1 MRIFQAHGARSGRSR
16 MLASAI
22 AAALLLTACGGDDN
36 GDEEA
41 ADGDDTSTEEP
52 DDEGDDGGDDDGEVV
67 TLSWSQVLP
76 GDDPYHDVGLFL
88 EERIQEYTDGG
99 YEFEFFL
106 GGALGDE
113 ITTLDMYG
121 TGEADI
127 GIHSSSSVAS
137 VIPEMGFLAT
147 PFLFESVEH
156 WRDVMENEEQYS
168 YWEGVLE
175 ENDASFRLGAY
186 GTYGA
191 RNVYCVDQAIQ
202 SVEDFQGLRLRIIE
216 NPVQQR
222 VWSEI
227 GADPVILPYADVY
240 SGLEAGIIDCAENA
254 PTGMVQPAH
263 QEVVDHYTYTQ
274 HEIAQALVF
283 MSQSTYD
290 ELPEEDQEA
299 FDMAFAD
306 LREEM
311 VDIFLESVE
320 PDVEAV
326 EAEVENH
333 DFPDEARAEVLDI
346 VEPIHDEE
354 AESLGLEDLLER
366 IREAGTL

>member
-1 MRIFQAHGARSGRSR
+1 MQIYQLDSAHLGRAR
-16 MLASAI
+16 MLALGI
-22 AAALLLTACGGDDN
+22 AAVLVLTACGSDDGGGEAAEGDD
-36 GDEEA
+36 D
-41 ADGDDTSTEEP
+41 STEES
-52 DDEGDDGGDDDGEVV
+52 DDAGSESDGEVV

-76 GDDPYHDVGLFL
+76 GDDPYEDVGKFL
-88 EERIQEYTDGG
+88 EERVQEYTDGG

-113 ITTLDMYG
+113 ITTLDLYG
-121 TGEADI
+121 TGEADF

-147 PFLFESVEH
+147 PFLFEGVDH
-156 WRDVMENEEQYS
+156 WREVMENEDEYEF
-168 YWEGVLE
+168 WEGVLE
-175 ENDASFRLGAY
+175 NNDAAFRLAAY

-191 RNVYCVDQAIQ
+191 RNVYCVDQAVQ
-202 SVEDFQGLRLRIIE
+202 SVDDFEGLRMRIIE

-240 SGLEAGIIDCAENA
+240 GGLESGIIDCAENA
-254 PTGMVQPAH
+254 PTGMIAPGH

-283 MSQSTYD
+283 MSESTYN

-311 VDIFLESVE
+311 VDIFLESVQ
-320 PDVEAV
+320 PDVDAV
-326 EAEVENH
+326 EAEVETH
-333 DFPDEARAEVLDI
+333 DFPTEARAEVLDI
-346 VEPIHDEE
+346 VAPVHDEE
-354 AESLGLEDLLER
+354 AVSVGLEDLLER
-366 IREAGTL
+366 IREAGSL